1 MNVSVCYRMPG
12 NENQE
17 VGYGEFV
24 RYLDW
29 VDHPVTVT
37 PSGALD
43 SKQRDVDFSAMLRD
57 VFGN

>member
-1 MNVSVCYRMPG
+1 VCYRMPG